1 MSWQLLRALRGNFG
15 DSLLLLLINDS
26 SYCQRGMF
34 DVSFAE
40 VLVVVTGAGLLLGKR
55 EILQGSRLLGNTLG
69 RGVGYLHGVRAK
81 YEQKSQG
88 TRVYEMH
95 KNVKMGLQ
103 DMGTIGRDLQMVGTG
118 ESAFA
123 QAPMSAPIS
132 APVSVPMG
140 ASTLTMATP
149 TVAND
154 ANDGST
160 ARLAHLILV
169 EEKLQGKDWEQT
181 GHLTHNSDTSDVVQS
196 AITGSIMNSYYSA
209 ELQKAE
215 RAEAQKRDGDR
226 RSEK

>member
-1 MSWQLLRALRGNFG
+1 MRAAKCLGSCCAHCEAISEIL
-15 DSLLLLLINDS
+15 SLLLIS
-26 SYCQRGMF
+26 IAHTVRGMF

-140 ASTLTMATP
+140 ASLP
-149 TVAND
+149 CSTVAND

-160 ARLAHLILV
+160 LVSDPEESCKERL
-169 EEKLQGKDWEQT
+169 EQT